1 MSKIQKRNQS
11 KNNDDDN
18 MSIEEIHKQQDF
30 ELEKNVYNKNLFFTV
45 SYDFIIYLGKFIY
58 KSIKLIFK
66 ISGIYIL
73 WICLHY
79 ISSHL
84 YIKFCVPSNIIG
96 FLMSPFM
103 TATPHCQGLRW
114 VVYNAAG
121 MINNMWIILGTWICS
136 TILILN
142 QNNSDSARS

>member
-11 KNNDDDN
+11 KNNDDDD